1 MAIAKKPS
9 ANQRNID
16 LTDAIINKGGS
27 SPSEQLHEENN
38 NIKVTI
44 RLTSKMINIIDDYLE
59 KSISKKT
66 RTCWVREAV
75 EEKIKRDI
83 LTQNERA

>member
-1 MAIAKKPS
+1 MVIAKKPFS
-9 ANQRNID
+9 KMINID
-16 LTDAIINKGGS
+16 LTDAIIGKGGS
-27 SPSEQLHEENN
+27 SSSEQLHHENK

-44 RLTSKMINIIDDYLE
+44 RLSSKMINIIDNYLE

-75 EEKIKRDI
+75 EEKIVRDVSS
-83 LTQNERA
+83 

>member
-9 ANQRNID
+9 SNNKNID
-16 LTDAIINKGGS
+16 LTDAIISKGGS
-27 SPSEQLHEENN
+27 SPSEQLYNENN
-38 NIKVTI
+38 NKLTI
-44 RLTSKMINIIDDYLE
+44 RLSSKMLNIIDNYLE
-59 KSISKKT
+59 NSISKKT

-83 LTQNERA
+83 T

>member
-1 MAIAKKPS
+1 MVIAKKPFS
-9 ANQRNID
+9 KMINID
-16 LTDAIINKGGS
+16 LTDAIISKGGS
-27 SPSEQLHEENN
+27 SSSEQLHHENK

-44 RLTSKMINIIDDYLE
+44 RLSSKMINIIDNYLE

-75 EEKIKRDI
+75 EEKIGRDI
-83 LTQNERA
+83 SS

>member
-1 MAIAKKPS
+1 MAIVKKPTT
-9 ANQRNID
+9 NKMNID

-27 SPSEQLHEENN
+27 SPSEQAEEENKN
-38 NIKVTI
+38 LKVTI
-44 RLTSKMINIIDDYLE
+44 RLPSKMLNMIDNYLE

-66 RTCWVREAV
+66 RTCWVKEAV

-83 LTQNERA
+83 V

>member
-9 ANQRNID
+9 TNRKNID

-27 SPSEQLHEENN
+27 SPSEQVYEENS

-44 RLTSKMINIIDDYLE
+44 RLTSKMLNIIDNYLE
-59 KSISKKT
+59 NSISQKT

-83 LTQNERA
+83 T

>member
-1 MAIAKKPS
+1 MVIAKKPS
-9 ANQRNID
+9 IHKKNID
-16 LTDAIINKGGS
+16 LTDAIISKGGS
-27 SPSEQLHEENN
+27 SPSEQLYEENN

-44 RLTSKMINIIDDYLE
+44 RLSSKMLNMIDNYLE
-59 KSISKKT
+59 KGISKKT

-83 LTQNERA
+83 I

>member
-1 MAIAKKPS
+1 MVIAKKPFS
-9 ANQRNID
+9 KRINID
-16 LTDAIINKGGS
+16 LTDAIISKGGS
-27 SPSEQLHEENN
+27 SSSEQLHHENK

-44 RLTSKMINIIDDYLE
+44 RLSSKMINIIDNYLE

-75 EEKIKRDI
+75 EEKIERDI
-83 LTQNERA
+83 SS

>member
-9 ANQRNID
+9 SNNQNIN
-16 LTDAIINKGGS
+16 LTDAIISKGGS
-27 SPSEQLHEENN
+27 SPSEQLYDENN
-38 NIKVTI
+38 NIKLTI
-44 RLTSKMINIIDDYLE
+44 RLSSKMLNIIDNYLE
-59 KSISKKT
+59 NSISKKT

-83 LTQNERA
+83 T

>member
-1 MAIAKKPS
+1 MAIVKKPS
-9 ANQRNID
+9 TNHINNKLA
-16 LTDAIINKGGS
+16 DAIISKGGE
-27 SPSEQLHEENN
+27 SPSEYEDNS

-44 RLTSKMINIIDDYLE
+44 RLTTKMLNLIDNYLK
-59 KSISKKT
+59 KSINKKT

-83 LTQNERA
+83 IKYDIKE

>member
-9 ANQRNID
+9 TNQKNID

-27 SPSEQLHEENN
+27 SPSEQVYEENS

-44 RLTSKMINIIDDYLE
+44 RLTSKMLNIIDNYLE
-59 KSISKKT
+59 NSISKNKVIT
-66 RTCWVREAV
+66 
-75 EEKIKRDI
+75 
-83 LTQNERA
+83 LTWLAPTHRYQTFLFQF

>member
-9 ANQRNID
+9 SHNKNID
-16 LTDAIINKGGS
+16 LTDAIISKGGS
-27 SPSEQLHEENN
+27 SPSEQLYEENN
-38 NIKVTI
+38 NIKLTI
-44 RLTSKMINIIDDYLE
+44 RLSSKMLNIIDNYLE
-59 KSISKKT
+59 NSISKKT

-83 LTQNERA
+83 T

>member
-9 ANQRNID
+9 TNQKNID

-27 SPSEQLHEENN
+27 SPSEQVYEQVYEENS

-44 RLTSKMINIIDDYLE
+44 RLTSKMLNIIDNYL
-59 KSISKKT
+59 SK
-66 RTCWVREAV
+66 
-75 EEKIKRDI
+75 
-83 LTQNERA
+83 

>member
-9 ANQRNID
+9 SNNKNID
-16 LTDAIINKGGS
+16 LTDAIISKGGS
-27 SPSEQLHEENN
+27 SPSEELYNENN
-38 NIKVTI
+38 NIKLTI
-44 RLTSKMINIIDDYLE
+44 RLSSKMLNIIDNYLE
-59 KSISKKT
+59 NSISKKT

-83 LTQNERA
+83 I